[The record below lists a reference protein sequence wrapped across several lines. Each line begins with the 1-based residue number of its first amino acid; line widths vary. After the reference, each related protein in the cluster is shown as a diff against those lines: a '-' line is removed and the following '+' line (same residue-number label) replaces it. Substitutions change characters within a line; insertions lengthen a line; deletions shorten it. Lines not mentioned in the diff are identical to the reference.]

1 MNYSE
6 LLASEPHDIAA
17 HMQLKYVDR
26 EALTIQ
32 RVKKKDK
39 FLYLL
44 KNKPLQKETE
54 LKRIKKLVIP
64 PAWQEVKIA

>member
-32 RVKKKDK
+32 RVKKKRQVSV
-39 FLYLL
+39 FA
-44 KNKPLQKETE
+44 EE
-54 LKRIKKLVIP
+54 
-64 PAWQEVKIA
+64 